1 MRNII
6 FRPLLYFSIFLVVI
20 VVVVVVV
27 VSKLVDHEDGI
38 EALVFLDSFPNQFH
52 AVGDTHEELARRA
65 INFFF
70 KDCPC
75 RES

>member
-27 VSKLVDHEDGI
+27 SKLVNHEDGI
-38 EALVFLDSFPNQFH
+38 EAVVFLDSFPNQFH
-52 AVGDTHEELARRA
+52 AVDDTHEELARRA

>member
-27 VSKLVDHEDGI
+27 SKLVDHEDGI
-38 EALVFLDSFPNQFH
+38 EAVVFLDSFPNQFH
-52 AVGDTHEELARRA
+52 AVDDTHEELARRA

>member
-27 VSKLVDHEDGI
+27 SKLVDHEDGT
-38 EALVFLDSFPNQFH
+38 EAVVFLDSFPNQFH
-52 AVGDTHEELARRA
+52 AVDDTHEELARRA

-70 KDCPC
+70 KDCPR

>member
-1 MRNII
+1 M
-6 FRPLLYFSIFLVVI
+6 
-20 VVVVVVV
+20 

-38 EALVFLDSFPNQFH
+38 EAVVFLDSFPNQFH
-52 AVGDTHEELARRA
+52 AVDDTHEELARRA

>member
-1 MRNII
+1 M
-6 FRPLLYFSIFLVVI
+6 VI
-20 VVVVVVV
+20 
-27 VSKLVDHEDGI
+27 SKLVDHEDGT
-38 EALVFLDSFPNQFH
+38 EAVVFLDSFPNQFH